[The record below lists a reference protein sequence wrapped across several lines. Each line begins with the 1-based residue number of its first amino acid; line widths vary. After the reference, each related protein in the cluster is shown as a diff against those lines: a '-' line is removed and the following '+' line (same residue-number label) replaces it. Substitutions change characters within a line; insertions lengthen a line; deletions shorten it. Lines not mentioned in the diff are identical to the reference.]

1 MGLQLCTD
9 HDTRQTDIKPIPIGI
24 QVKKKKPN
32 QSQVTISNH
41 TQDDASTCYFHL
53 LSLATIP
60 NCTENNTKL
69 QNGQNYCLFEGY
81 NSDVQ
86 PSAANG
92 KDTFE
97 IEAIIDVKNV
107 HVHEQKVRWNCKL
120 QIALKWIE
128 ERILMEVR
136 TKDILISYQEICYK

>member
-1 MGLQLCTD
+1 M
-9 HDTRQTDIKPIPIGI
+9 
-24 QVKKKKPN
+24 
-32 QSQVTISNH
+32 
-41 TQDDASTCYFHL
+41 
-53 LSLATIP
+53 ATIP
-60 NCTENNTKL
+60 NCDKDTKQL

-86 PSAANG
+86 PSAADG

-120 QIALKWIE
+120 QIALKWID

-136 TKDILISYQEICYK
+136 TTSYFVNIK